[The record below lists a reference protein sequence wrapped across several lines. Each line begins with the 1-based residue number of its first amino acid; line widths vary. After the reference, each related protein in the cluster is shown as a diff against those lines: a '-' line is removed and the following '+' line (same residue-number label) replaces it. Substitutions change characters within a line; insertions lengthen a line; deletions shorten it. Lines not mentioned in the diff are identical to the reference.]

1 MIRTMSSPFP
11 PIPKSWQPALDD
23 ETEQPYFDELA
34 RFVASERAHHVVC
47 PPAPEVFAALDLTPR
62 TKVKALILG
71 QDPYPTP
78 GHAHGLAFS
87 VRPGTRIPGSLRNIF
102 KELESD
108 VGVPAPK
115 EGSLVPWAEEGV
127 LLLNAVLTVRAG
139 APNSH
144 KNKGWERFTDAVIRA
159 VDARKHRVAFVLWG
173 AYAQKKMPLIDTSKH
188 VVITGAHPSP
198 LTRGKGFFGTR
209 PFSRANA
216 ALEEAG
222 VKPIDWRLD

>member
-1 MIRTMSSPFP
+1 MLPE
-11 PIPKSWQPALDD
+11 IPKGWQPALRH
-23 ETEQPYFDELA
+23 ETEQPYYAALE
-34 RFVASERAHHVVC
+34 RFVDEERAAHLVC
-47 PPAPEVFAALDLTPR
+47 PPEDEVFTALALTSKR
-62 TKVKALILG
+62 AVKALILG

-78 GHAHGLAFS
+78 GVAHGLAFS
-87 VRPGTRIPGSLRNIF
+87 VRPGKKIPGSLRNIF
-102 KELESD
+102 KELVSD
-108 VGVPAPK
+108 LGVATPDD
-115 EGSLVPWAEEGV
+115 GSLVPWAEHGV

-139 APNSH
+139 EPNSH
-144 KNKGWERFTDAVIRA
+144 KNKGWERFTDAVIRE
-159 VDARKHRVAFVLWG
+159 VNEKSTRVAFILWG
-173 AYAQKKMPLIDTSKH
+173 AYAQKKIPLIDTEKH